1 MDILISNDD
10 GYLATGIV
18 CLAKELSK
26 IARKVTT
33 VAPDRN
39 RSAASSSLTL
49 ENPIRVTKIS
59 DDIYAVFGT
68 PTDAVHLGLTGILD
82 TEPDIVVAGINTCAN
97 LGDDV
102 IYSGTVAAAIEG
114 RFLGLPAIA
123 VSLASVEVG
132 SECKHYETAAI
143 ITRRIVEQLRSHPL
157 PVNTIL
163 NINVPDLP
171 LDEIK
176 GMRTTRLGN
185 RHKAEPSVKSTD
197 PRGKEIYWIGP
208 PGAEQDAGVGTDF
221 YAISQGY
228 VSITPVDVDLTQ
240 HDAIATIQQ
249 WIDSANDSDK
259 H

>member
-10 GYLATGIV
+10 GYMAPGIL
-18 CLAKELSK
+18 CLAQELAK
-26 IARKVTT
+26 IARRVTT

-49 ENPIRVTKIS
+49 ENPIRVAKVSENIF
-59 DDIYAVFGT
+59 AVYGT
-68 PTDAVHLGLTGILD
+68 PTDAVHLGLTGLLD
-82 TEPDIVVAGINTCAN
+82 HEPDIVVSGINTCAN

-123 VSLASVEVG
+123 VSLAG
-132 SECKHYETAAI
+132 SECKHYQTAAV
-143 ITRRIVEQLRSHPL
+143 ITRKIIEQLMTHPL

-163 NINVPDLP
+163 NVNVPDLP

-185 RHKAEPSVKSTD
+185 RHKAEPAVKDKD
-197 PRGKEIYWIGP
+197 PRGKDIYWIGP
-208 PGAEQDAGVGTDF
+208 PGAEQDAGEGTDF
-221 YAISQGY
+221 YAVSQGY

-240 HDAIATIQQ
+240 HDAIATIQA
-249 WIDSANDSDK
+249 WIDKSYKD
-259 H
+259 